1 MSHIPALV
9 VAGICKAYRGRPV
22 LREVGFQLSPGEAVA
37 LVGPNGAGKS
47 TLLGCIT
54 GDRVPD
60 AGTVQ
65 VCGGDPLSDHRAA
78 ARCMGV
84 VPEQPTLYGELSV
97 GEMLQFAHAAREPS
111 PPAGEADR
119 LLGLLGL
126 AGAESLLC
134 RELSQGMGRKLAIVL
149 ALVHRP
155 RLIVLDEATNG
166 LDAASVQQL
175 GEELLR
181 RRADGAA
188 VLLASHDQEL
198 VAAWC
203 ERGIRLEPGAGHT
216 LFSFTREE

>member
-1 MSHIPALV
+1 MSSAPSLV
-9 VAGICKAYRGRPV
+9 VAGISKSYRARPV
-22 LREVGFQLSPGEAVA
+22 LHEVSFAVSPGEAIA

-54 GDRVPD
+54 GDRVPET
-60 AGTVQ
+60 GTVH

-84 VPEQPTLYGELSV
+84 VPEQPVLYGELSV
-97 GEMLQFAHAAREPS
+97 GEMLQFAHAAREPA
-111 PPAGEADR
+111 PPVGEADR
-119 LLGLLGL
+119 LLELLGL

-134 RELSQGMGRKLAIVL
+134 RELSQGMGRKLALVL

-166 LDAASVQQL
+166 LDAVSVQQL

-188 VLLASHDQEL
+188 VLLASHDREL

-203 ERGIRLEPGAGHT
+203 ERGIRLEPGARHT
-216 LFSFTREE
+216 LFASTREI

>member
-1 MSHIPALV
+1 M
-9 VAGICKAYRGRPV
+9 
-22 LREVGFQLSPGEAVA
+22 A

-60 AGTVQ
+60 RGTVQ
-65 VCGGDPLSDHRAA
+65 VCGSDPLSDHRAA

-84 VPEQPTLYGELSV
+84 VPEQPVLYGELSV
-97 GEMLQFAHAAREPS
+97 GEMLEFAHAAREPS
-111 PPAGEADR
+111 PPRGEAER
-119 LLGLLGL
+119 LLEMLGL

-134 RELSQGMGRKLAIVL
+134 RELSQGMGRKLAIIL
-149 ALVHRP
+149 ALVHQP

-166 LDAASVQQL
+166 LDAASVQRL
-175 GEELLR
+175 GEELVR

-188 VLLASHDQEL
+188 VLLASHDREL

-203 ERGIRLEPGAGHT
+203 DRGIQLAPGGDHT
-216 LFSFTREE
+216 LIASTREE